1 MKRPF
6 GQGPEISYE
15 TQHFVNGLPDLY
27 PGFQSRFIETCNA
40 KIHVRI
46 GGDGPPLVLLHGFPQ
61 TGAEWHKVAPEL
73 AKHFTLIIPDLRGYG
88 FSSAPKGDTTLYSK
102 RSMAEDVIDVLNEL
116 GHTRPVRIVGHD
128 RGARVSYRL
137 ALDHPQRVER
147 LALIDIAPT
156 LCMWEGMNAI
166 SAMKVY
172 HWMFLAQPYPFPERL
187 ITTESQYYVYHTL
200 ASWTRDK
207 DVSAFEGR
215 ALAHYKANFARREY
229 IHAACQDYRAGQT
242 HDLAHDRASRD
253 KGETIQCPTFILWG
267 EAGIPAAGGP
277 LQQWRET
284 FAPQAEGKAL
294 ACGHFTPEEDPQ
306 GTLDALLPFL
316 TR

>member
-6 GQGPEISYE
+6 GQGPDVP
-15 TQHFVNGLPDLY
+15 TAVRDFVNRLPDLF
-27 PGFQSRFIETCNA
+27 PGFQSRFIETSGA
-40 KIHVRI
+40 LIHVRI
-46 GGDGPPLVLLHGFPQ
+46 GGKGPPLVLLHGFPQ
-61 TGAEWHKVAPEL
+61 TGAEWHKIAPDL

-88 FSSAPKGDTTLYSK
+88 FSSAPKGDTTLYTK
-102 RSMAEDVIDVLNEL
+102 RAMAEDVLDVLDEL
-116 GHTRPVRIVGHD
+116 GYTQPVRIVGHD
-128 RGARVSYRL
+128 RGARVTYRL
-137 ALDHPQRVER
+137 ALDHPHRVER

-156 LCMWEGMNAI
+156 LCMWEGMTAT

-187 ITTESQYYVYHTL
+187 ITPESQYFVNHTL

-207 DVSAFEGR
+207 NVGAFVGR
-215 ALAHYKANFARREY
+215 ALVHYKANLARTDY

-242 HDLAHDRASRD
+242 HDLDHDRSSRD
-253 KGETIQCPTFILWG
+253 KGETLQCPVFILWG

-284 FAPQAEGKAL
+284 FAPQAEGQAL
-294 ACGHFTPEEDPQ
+294 PCGHFTPEEDPE
-306 GTLDALLPFL
+306 GTLAALLPFL

>member
-1 MKRPF
+1 MQYPL
-6 GQGPEISYE
+6 GQDPDIP
-15 TQHFVNGLPDLY
+15 QHARDFANGLPDLY
-27 PGFQSRFIETCNA
+27 PGFQSRFVQTSHA
-40 KIHVRI
+40 VIHVRI
-46 GGDGPPLVLLHGFPQ
+46 GGEGPPLVLLHGFPQ
-61 TGAEWHKVAPEL
+61 TGAEWHKVAPQL

-88 FSSAPKGDTTLYSK
+88 LSSAPKGDTTLYSK
-102 RSMAEDVIDVLNEL
+102 RAMADDVIDVLNAL
-116 GHTRPVRIVGHD
+116 GHTQPVRLVGHD

-137 ALDHPQRVER
+137 ALDHPDRVER

-156 LCMWEGMNAI
+156 LCMWDGMNAT

-172 HWMFLAQPYPFPERL
+172 HWLFLAQPYPFPERL
-187 ITTESQYYVYHTL
+187 IAPESAYYVNHTL

-207 DVSAFEGR
+207 NVNAFTSS
-215 ALAHYKANFARREY
+215 ALAHYNANFARHEY
-229 IHAACQDYRAGQT
+229 IHSACQDYRAGQT

-277 LQQWRET
+277 LRQWRET

-294 ACGHFTPEEDPQ
+294 DCGHFTPEEDPQ